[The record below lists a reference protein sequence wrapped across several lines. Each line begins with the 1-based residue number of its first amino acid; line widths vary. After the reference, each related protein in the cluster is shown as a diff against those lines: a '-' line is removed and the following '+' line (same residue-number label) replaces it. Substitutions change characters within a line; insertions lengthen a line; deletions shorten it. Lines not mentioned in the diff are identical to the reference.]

1 MSDAGE
7 QQQLPVSPAFD
18 DLLVDAGSRFLYP
31 VLLFMSL
38 GCAVAVICRSFCFK
52 TLMRIF
58 VR

>member
-31 VLLFMSL
+31 VLLFMLFVL
-38 GCAVAVICRSFCFK
+38 GYIKVY
-52 TLMRIF
+52 L
-58 VR
+58 